1 MEESQLLPFTKPQK
15 NTLGYRDAL
24 LLKEGSLSRLYRV
37 SKGGKYFIIKTA
49 KDDSDAMRGLIWRE
63 YELSLNLSSHPHI
76 INVFTF
82 EDNTPVGPGV
92 VLEYIDG
99 RDLKE
104 FLAENPS
111 TQLRER
117 VLQQLLSAVSYLH
130 TKGII
135 HNDIKP
141 ENILISRTDNS
152 VKLIDFGLSDS
163 DAHYVYKTL
172 GCSPQYASPEL
183 LHQEKLD
190 ARSDI
195 YSLGLIIRSLLG
207 GKATRIANK
216 CCAINKKDR
225 YANVE
230 QLTKA
235 LLQRRLPLWMALGS
249 VLGIALIHGGTLLL
263 REMNELRLYKSE
275 KEQMQAR
282 CDSVYLATEARVQ
295 ALLAELDAN
304 SQDIPYREFVNAEL
318 KKLQQG
324 IVDLRES
331 WSKVTDD
338 PVLISSFEHHL
349 WQEHNKH
356 ISIFLARAAALP
368 EFTYSKLP
376 REEKQ
381 FYLSLLSAG
390 EPYRPYQK

>member
-1 MEESQLLPFTKPQK
+1 
-15 NTLGYRDAL
+15 
-24 LLKEGSLSRLYRV
+24 
-37 SKGGKYFIIKTA
+37 
-49 KDDSDAMRGLIWRE
+49 
-63 YELSLNLSSHPHI
+63 
-76 INVFTF
+76 
-82 EDNTPVGPGV
+82 
-92 VLEYIDG
+92 LEYIDG

-183 LHQEKLD
+183 LRQEKLD

-235 LLQRRLPLWMALGS
+235 LSQRRLPLWMVLGS
-249 VLGIALIHGGTLLL
+249 VLGIALILGGTLLL

-295 ALLAELDAN
+295 ALFAELDAN

-390 EPYRPYQK
+390 EPYRPYHK